1 MAGSFKDLVVWQ
13 KAVALSKEIIIRTWK
28 FPEAEKFALGD
39 QIRRAIVSIPS
50 NIAEGQQ
57 RHSRVEFRRSLRI
70 ARGSLGEVETQL
82 IIAKELGYLSSTEL
96 DRYAAQLSVIGK
108 LLNGLIS
115 SLQRN
120 PKAAAASGN

>member
-13 KAVALSKEIIIRTWK
+13 KAVALSKEVIMRTWK

-70 ARGSLGEVETQL
+70 ARGSLGEIETQL
-82 IIAKELGYLSSTEL
+82 IIAKELGYLSSEEL
-96 DRYAAQLSVIGK
+96 AKYSAELSVIGK
-108 LLNGLIS
+108 LLNGLIT
-115 SLQRN
+115 SLDRN
-120 PKAAAASGN
+120 SRAAGASGN